1 MTSELMLEI
10 LKSLQ
15 GQLALLRDD
24 VGSIKG
30 RLTSM
35 DARMDARLAIVH
47 TDIAATSERL
57 DRIESRL
64 ERIDPKPTK
73 ATTVEAHA
81 QKGTHD
87 SLPKR
92 IAETQAKASAPLK
105 EAKGL
110 GG

>member
-24 VGSIKG
+24 MGSIKG

-47 TDIAATSERL
+47 TDFAATTERL
-57 DRIESRL
+57 DSIETRL
-64 ERIDPKPTK
+64 ERI
-73 ATTVEAHA
+73 
-81 QKGTHD
+81 
-87 SLPKR
+87 
-92 IAETQAKASAPLK
+92 ETRL
-105 EAKGL
+105 GL
-110 GG
+110 IDA